1 MTNELAVTDLE
12 AIPNQ
17 HRDFQVEVIDGETL
31 LYQHQ
36 LKRVVYLNESA
47 ALVWHLCDGRRSVA
61 EIIELLVNS
70 YPGTEDAVRTDII
83 EAIDN
88 LVLEDAIHIAPAGV
102 QIPSNSSVET

>member
-1 MTNELAVTDLE
+1 MIDLD

-17 HRDFQVEVIDGETL
+17 HHDFQVELIDEETL

-61 EIIELLVNS
+61 DIIELLVNS
-70 YPGTEDAVRTDII
+70 YPDTEDAVRADVI

-88 LVLEDAIHIAPAGV
+88 LVLEDALYIAPAGV
-102 QIPSNSSVET
+102 QISSNSSVES

>member
-12 AIPNQ
+12 AVPNQ
-17 HRDFQVEVIDGETL
+17 HRDFQVELIDGETL

-61 EIIELLVNS
+61 DIVELLVNS
-70 YPGTEDAVRTDII
+70 YPDIEDTVRADVV
-83 EAIDN
+83 EAIDS
-88 LVLEDAIHIAPAGV
+88 LVLEDALYIAPASM
-102 QIPSNSSVET
+102 QLPST